1 MQSLQT
7 LIVDDFDYS
16 RQSIKKI
23 LNSIGIEKID
33 MASAGKD
40 VIDAC
45 KAKQYDLILCD
56 FNLAGSKNGRQ
67 ALEELRLKGILK
79 STTMFIIVS
88 AETSRD
94 IVMSIMEAKPDDY
107 LTKPFSPSSLKER
120 IEKLVQKNEVLKEI
134 KKAEALGNYKR
145 AVSLCVELINKKSPH
160 SAWCKQRM
168 ANIFYSTSQLA
179 KAQSI
184 CRLAQ
189 KNGPLDWAMVMEAQL
204 MKLKGLVDKAISHLH
219 SAVKLFPNCMQAYD
233 LLVEYLSEKGLF
245 QKAQKVL
252 QDAVKRSPSVVSRQ
266 QSLLELSLSNGD
278 LETALKASNQA
289 LKLSVNSM
297 HESPEQYLHSAQ
309 VIAESILL
317 DESSE
322 GRKRCQE
329 AFNLLSIASKKFPNE
344 PRIELQKKLVECRV
358 FHNQG
363 REKDANDRLEDAQ
376 GLLLQEPNILT
387 PEISFEMGKALY
399 VLDRKD
405 EANTIFNE
413 LIVANRRKN
422 KTLVAKVQAFMDE
435 PVGNNARAQAKKYNM
450 LGLTLYDESRYE
462 EALEAFVKAQGFSP
476 KHPGLNMNLVQ
487 TTFKIMSDQG
497 TKNDLVGLC
506 SDALERIRH
515 ISAQHRQYRRYQSL
529 QTYAQRYFG

>member
-16 RQSIKKI
+16 RQSIRKI

-79 STTMFIIVS
+79 STSMFIIVS

-107 LTKPFSPSSLKER
+107 LTKPFSPSTLKER

-134 KKAEALGNYKR
+134 KQAEGLGNYKR
-145 AVSLCVELINKKSPH
+145 AIALCVELINKKSPH
-160 SAWCKQRM
+160 GPWCKQKM
-168 ANIFYSTSQLA
+168 ADIFYSTSQLS

-189 KNGPLDWAMVMEAQL
+189 EKGPLDWAMVMEAQL
-204 MKLKGLVDKAISHLH
+204 MKLKGLIDKAIQHLH
-219 SAVKLFPNCMQAYD
+219 STVKLFPNCMQAYD

-252 QDAVKRSPSVVSRQ
+252 QEAVKRSPSVVSRQ

-309 VIAESILL
+309 VIAESIFM
-317 DESSE
+317 DSSNE
-322 GRKRCQE
+322 GRKKCQE
-329 AFNLLSIASKKFPNE
+329 AFNLLAIVSKKFPDD
-344 PRIELQKKLVECRV
+344 PKVKLQKCLVECRV

-363 REKDANDRLEDAQ
+363 KMKEANDRLEEAQ
-376 GLLLQEPNILT
+376 TLLFQEPAILT
-387 PEISFEMGKALY
+387 PEVSFEMGKALY
-399 VLDRKD
+399 ALDRKE
-405 EANTIFNE
+405 EANVIFTD
-413 LIVANRRKN
+413 LIKESRKKN
-422 KTLVAKVQAFMDE
+422 KTLVAKIQAFIDE
-435 PVGNNARAQAKKYNM
+435 PVGNNARTQAKKYNM
-450 LGLTLYDESRYE
+450 LGLTLYDESKYE
-462 EALEAFVKAQGFSP
+462 EALDAFMKAQEYSP

-497 TKNDLVGLC
+497 VKNELISLC
-506 SDALERIRH
+506 SDALARIGH
-515 ISAQHRQYRRYQSL
+515 ISSQHRQYRRYQNL
-529 QTYAQRYFG
+529 QSYAQRYFS